1 MTMFRQIFVR
11 PQRPASRETLLGVGI
26 AVCVL
31 LAVVQ
36 GPSGSSSGATR
47 VSAAAGWSW
56 FKTDP
61 HVHSTFSAD
70 AFSDIGIHA
79 VAAKAQ
85 GYNALF
91 LTDHDGGS
99 SFLIN
104 NETANHRVFEDK
116 LTNWTASTF
125 GTQSGSTNALATSP
139 VASGTSSLHLASTSM
154 TYGETGVWS
163 TRGPNFRSGDI
174 ILKVKIYPKRIDA
187 NSGVYVSAS
196 IGGDLNVVKHPKGY
210 TTTSG
215 VITPEKTTVLVWQL
229 GNARV
234 ASSDPNTRVITNSL
248 GSYTLNQWN
257 SYTINVTQA
266 MAAIP
271 VADRPLS
278 YDAFTYLRMVAA
290 AGNGGTADAY
300 FDAYSIDA
308 AGPIPPADEFVYRT
322 PLVSAYDTS
331 TFKIFSSYEMG
342 QSKHSQ
348 RFNFA
353 ITSPSEYVHYANGI
367 DGIRPT
373 QDMGYPAQLNHPG
386 TGTTIPEAIAGRGLG
401 ADNIEVTNPD
411 WEAAWDEILKQG
423 TQILGNYSSDTH
435 SGESANSE
443 ATFIYAPALTF
454 DDLIHSYYEGRSYS
468 AVNSFAGRLIFNLD
482 GSATEP
488 YPARYPVYVPN
499 TLSSR
504 NVHFAVT
511 AGLVSGY
518 KVRWIRN
525 GVAIATDSTTG
536 ASYDATKA
544 IDLSG
549 DPTYVRAEVL
559 NGAGDVVAVT
569 QPIFFRDVAGLPTGV
584 AASLDQIVTT
594 NGRGYNRILSQG
606 ITTATFDSAA
616 NRLDLTFVNPPNADA
631 RALLPT
637 PSAPSSITVNSAP
650 IDPVSGETEFNA
662 AQGSSWYYDSAT
674 SIVHLKVR
682 QPDSTSPTSTAAV
695 AVSFG
700 GGGGGGGGGSTTVTI
715 PTDADAKVQS
725 ANPTTNYAT
734 STLAVDGGVDPE
746 KDVYLRFPVT
756 GVTGTVTKV
765 VLRVH
770 TTSGSNN
777 APGVYASANST
788 WTETGLTW
796 NTRPGPS
803 GPALANAAAVATG
816 VFFDYDVTGLLTGNG
831 VTSVVLLP
839 ESNDDFLIDSRE
851 STVAANRPQLII
863 TTSGGA
869 PGDTTAPSVPGG
881 VTAAAAGSTAVDVS
895 WQASTDDVGVTGYEV
910 SRDGAVIAPSVTTT
924 SYHDSTVAASTTYS
938 YTVRARDAAGN
949 WSAAST
955 PGTVTTPAGGGGG
968 TTVTIPTDADVK
980 VQSANPTTNYATS
993 TLAVDGGVDPEK
1005 DVYLRFP
1012 VTGLTGTVT
1021 KVVLRVHV
1029 SNGTNNAAAVYASA
1043 NSTWTETGLTWNTRP
1058 GPSGPVLANA
1068 AAVATGAFLDY
1079 DVTGLLTGNG
1089 VTSVVLLPESNDDFL
1104 IDSREST
1111 VTANRPQLII
1121 TTA

>member
-1 MTMFRQIFVR
+1 M
-11 PQRPASRETLLGVGI
+11 AI

-36 GPSGSSSGATR
+36 GPSGSSSGAAR
-47 VSAAAGWSW
+47 VSAAAGWTW
-56 FKTDP
+56 YKTDP

-116 LTNWTASTF
+116 LTNWTAATF
-125 GTQSGSTNALATSP
+125 GTQSSSTNALVTSP
-139 VASGTSSLHLASTSM
+139 VASGTSSLHLASAST
-154 TYGETGVWS
+154 TYGETSVWS

-196 IGGDLNVVKHPKGY
+196 IGGDLNVVKFPKGY
-210 TTTSG
+210 TTADGVTS
-215 VITPEKTTVLVWQL
+215 PAKTTVLVWQL

-234 ASSDPNTRVITNSL
+234 ASSDPNTRVITNTL

-271 VADRPLS
+271 AADRPLS

-290 AGNGGTADAY
+290 GNGGTADAY
-300 FDAYSIDA
+300 FDTYSIDA
-308 AGPIPPADEFVYRT
+308 SGPIPPADEFVYRT
-322 PLVSAYDTS
+322 PLVGAYDTS

-353 ITSPSEYVHYANGI
+353 ITSPAEYVHYANGI

-401 ADNIEVTNPD
+401 ADTIEVTNPD

-423 TQILGNYSSDTH
+423 TQILGAYSSDTH

-468 AVNSFAGRLIFNLD
+468 AVNSFPGRLIFNLD
-482 GSATEP
+482 GSTTEP
-488 YPARYPVYVPN
+488 YPARYPVYVPS
-499 TLSSR
+499 TQTTRS
-504 NVHFAVT
+504 VHLAVT
-511 AGLVSGY
+511 DGLVSGN

-525 GVAIATDSTTG
+525 GTVVATDSTTG
-536 ASYDATKA
+536 SSYDATKTM
-544 IDLSG
+544 DLTG
-549 DPTYVRAEVL
+549 NPTYVRAEVL

-569 QPIFFRDVAGLPTGV
+569 QPIFFRDVSSLPTGM
-584 AASLDQIVTT
+584 AASVDQVVTT
-594 NGRGYNRILSQG
+594 SGRGYNRILTQG
-606 ITTATFDSAA
+606 ITAAAFDGNA

-631 RALLPT
+631 RALLAT
-637 PSAPSSITVNSAP
+637 PSAPSSIAVNSAP
-650 IDPVSGETEFNA
+650 VDPVGGEAEFNA
-662 AQGSSWYYDSAT
+662 AQGSSWYYDSAS

-700 GGGGGGGGGSTTVTI
+700 GGGGGGGGSTTVTI
-715 PTDADAKVQS
+715 TTDADAKVQS

-734 STLAVDGGVDPE
+734 STLAVDG
-746 KDVYLRFPVT
+746 
-756 GVTGTVTKV
+756 
-765 VLRVH
+765 
-770 TTSGSNN
+770 
-777 APGVYASANST
+777 
-788 WTETGLTW
+788 
-796 NTRPGPS
+796 
-803 GPALANAAAVATG
+803 
-816 VFFDYDVTGLLTGNG
+816 
-831 VTSVVLLP
+831 
-839 ESNDDFLIDSRE
+839 
-851 STVAANRPQLII
+851 
-863 TTSGGA
+863 
-869 PGDTTAPSVPGG
+869 
-881 VTAAAAGSTAVDVS
+881 
-895 WQASTDDVGVTGYEV
+895 
-910 SRDGAVIAPSVTTT
+910 
-924 SYHDSTVAASTTYS
+924 
-938 YTVRARDAAGN
+938 
-949 WSAAST
+949 
-955 PGTVTTPAGGGGG
+955 
-968 TTVTIPTDADVK
+968 
-980 VQSANPTTNYATS
+980 
-993 TLAVDGGVDPEK
+993 
-1005 DVYLRFP
+1005 
-1012 VTGLTGTVT
+1012 
-1021 KVVLRVHV
+1021 
-1029 SNGTNNAAAVYASA
+1029 
-1043 NSTWTETGLTWNTRP
+1043 
-1058 GPSGPVLANA
+1058 
-1068 AAVATGAFLDY
+1068 
-1079 DVTGLLTGNG
+1079 
-1089 VTSVVLLPESNDDFL
+1089 
-1104 IDSREST
+1104 
-1111 VTANRPQLII
+1111 
-1121 TTA
+1121 